1 MVRLEVAFG
10 QDITKQA
17 DGGIL
22 KFVSPGVRFVRFMIA
37 VWFSVWCRAL
47 LPVPFDLS
55 LFLAV
60 S

>member
-1 MVRLEVAFG
+1 MVRLAVAFA

-17 DGGIL
+17 NSGIL
-22 KFVSPGVRFVRFMIA
+22 KFVSPGVRFVRFRMA
-37 VWFSVWCRAL
+37 VWFSVQCRAS